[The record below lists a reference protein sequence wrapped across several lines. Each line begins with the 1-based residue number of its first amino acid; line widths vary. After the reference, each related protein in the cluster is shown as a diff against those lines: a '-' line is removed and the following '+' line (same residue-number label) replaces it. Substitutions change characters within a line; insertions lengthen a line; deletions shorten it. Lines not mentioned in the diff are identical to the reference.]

1 MPKYQDIR
9 EELLGRITSGRWA
22 PGAAIPHEAELATE
36 FGVTRPTIS
45 KALADLVDRGLVER
59 KRRAGSRV
67 AVRSARDA
75 VLTVP
80 IVREEIEGRGGRYG
94 YLLAERAIAPPPPP
108 VRALFGLG
116 PEATALHLVALHFE
130 DGRPYQLEDRW
141 IHPGTVPN
149 AADQDFSERSAN
161 EWLVREVPYSQAE
174 HVLSAAAASEEEAAA
189 LQVAPG
195 APVFVIERS
204 TWIDGAAVTR
214 VRLVHPAERFR
225 IVARDMR

>member
-9 EELLGRITSGRWA
+9 EELLGRITSGQWA
-22 PGAAIPHEAELATE
+22 PGAAIPHEAELAVE

-80 IVREEIEGRGGRYG
+80 IVREEIEGRGGRYA
-94 YLLAERAIAPPPPP
+94 YLLVERAIASPPSP

-116 PEATALHLVALHFE
+116 PEGVALHLVALHFE
-130 DGRPYQLEDRW
+130 NGRPYQIEDRW
-141 IHPGTVPN
+141 IHLGTVPG
-149 AADQDFSERSAN
+149 ARDQDFSERSAN

-174 HVLSAAAASEEEAAA
+174 HVLSAASATPEEAAA
-189 LQVAPG
+189 LQIAPG

-204 TWIDGAAVTR
+204 TWIDEAAVTR

-225 IVARDMR
+225 VVARDMR